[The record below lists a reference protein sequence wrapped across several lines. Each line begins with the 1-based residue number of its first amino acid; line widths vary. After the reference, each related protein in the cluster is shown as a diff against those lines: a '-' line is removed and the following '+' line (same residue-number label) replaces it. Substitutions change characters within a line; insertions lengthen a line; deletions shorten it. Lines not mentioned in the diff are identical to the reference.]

1 VPVMKK
7 TCSSLAAAILAA
19 VLIIMITG
27 CTGRVTTEK
36 ELKSATENMQVILQS
51 KLSNLN
57 NTVSEAAKNISKSG
71 VQGEETRK
79 ILTAICNKYSYLAD
93 CTVSDPYGKIMSA
106 APDSYRRFERT
117 DTATSETSKKFFAD
131 SSVSRKPMLSS
142 IFRAVEGID
151 GVVLVWPVI
160 TEQDELLGYVSALF
174 KPEDL
179 LEGTVSS
186 AAKIRA
192 IKVNVNQ
199 VDGTTLYCSNGQ
211 ETGKNLFTDERY
223 KAYPELLAI
232 GERMKV
238 QKSGSATYTF
248 PSDKTG
254 QPVKKTGTWAT
265 IGLHDT
271 EWRILSMAE
280 LGN

>member
-1 VPVMKK
+1 MKK
-7 TCSSLAAAILAA
+7 TYSPLIAAILAA
-19 VLIIMITG
+19 VLIIMISG
-27 CTGRVTTEK
+27 CTGKVTTEK
-36 ELKSATENMQVILQS
+36 ELKSATENIQVILQS

-57 NTVSEAAKNISKSG
+57 NTIAEAAKNISKSG
-71 VQGEETRK
+71 VQGEETLK
-79 ILTAICNKYSYLAD
+79 ILNGVCKKYSYLVD
-93 CTVSDPYGKIMSA
+93 CTVSDPYGKIISA
-106 APDSYRRFERT
+106 APDSYRRFEGT
-117 DTATSETSKKFFAD
+117 DTATTETSKKFFAE
-131 SSVSRKPMLSS
+131 SAKIRKPMLST
-142 IFRAVEGID
+142 IFRAVEDID

-160 TEQDELLGYVSALF
+160 TEQEELLGYVSALF

-199 VDGTTLYCSNGQ
+199 VDGTTIYCSNGT

-223 KAYPELLAI
+223 KAYPDLLTM

-254 QPVKKTGTWAT
+254 QPVKKTGVWAT